1 MLSFVSELD
10 ACFHLRLIKS
20 AFGNGANAPTRT
32 VHSSQQA
39 TSLSQSRAGP
49 PTHTPKGTAYS
60 QNGTI
65 TYPSSALS
73 SAPSS
78 TPLRP
83 GPAVVIKPV
92 SVRKE
97 EYQRFDNITVA
108 TPSSQRKVDSSA
120 AVLRPHEREIADR
133 KIEELDAFVMK
144 LTNQRHDLDA
154 TSSFAQVSTAD
165 GEIKVMEPRAMDRLS
180 DKISNVNNLGHF
192 PELPVDLVMQIQK
205 LLEPSITQTTQSIL
219 FPQDEDWSEGI
230 EKAMAALQASKLIL
244 TSMIDGRDDY
254 RLRSEDLV
262 GAMIDLIKVIRNECI
277 MPVVQARR
285 GSSLFD
291 SANSRSK
298 DLTGVLRSCRAV
310 LSRFATLIGKVK
322 LPERGLNVLE
332 DLTVGLLVEQNS
344 DSEKDSVFGI
354 KPFESFRQKAMD
366 VLAQIF
372 ARHAEQ
378 RSSVL
383 NGILSNLEK
392 LPDKKASAR
401 QFKSARDPS
410 IMSISAL
417 FMRFV
422 QAAAM
427 NRESRTSQS
436 SADTEDDKSEEDNSD
451 FESSKP
457 KQKASKRKSHA
468 KAPAQIAKGLALN
481 ANHIANTITTNLI
494 DRASNVSK
502 TGDKPFVEDFCNVLG
517 SPEWPAAAIML
528 TALLIRTSNM
538 VHGKNAAKQ
547 TVVDKDMAYSVLAK
561 IGCGILDFK
570 HRLKQLKRGLD
581 ISQSEIS
588 ARLER
593 LADDAL
599 TDNAEGA
606 IDPIDLYDFEGPFR
620 MVVDSL
626 SDYLELKRD
635 RGDPHLDSVTG
646 CHVTLW
652 LEAVRD
658 YNEDSSNEL
667 RLKVTEKLQERLE
680 AMIMDPKW
688 FDRG

>member
-1 MLSFVSELD
+1 M
-10 ACFHLRLIKS
+10 K
-20 AFGNGANAPTRT
+20 
-32 VHSSQQA
+32 
-39 TSLSQSRAGP
+39 
-49 PTHTPKGTAYS
+49 
-60 QNGTI
+60 
-65 TYPSSALS
+65 
-73 SAPSS
+73 
-78 TPLRP
+78 
-83 GPAVVIKPV
+83 
-92 SVRKE
+92 
-97 EYQRFDNITVA
+97 
-108 TPSSQRKVDSSA
+108 
-120 AVLRPHEREIADR
+120 PHEREIADR
-133 KIEELDAFVMK
+133 KIEELEAFVTK
-144 LTNQRHDLDA
+144 LTEHKDDLDA
-154 TSSFAQVSTAD
+154 TSSFARVFTAD
-165 GEIKVMEPRAMDRLS
+165 GEMKVMEQRAMDRLS
-180 DKISNVNNLGHF
+180 DKMSNVNNLGHF
-192 PELPVDLVMQIQK
+192 SELPVDLVMQIQK
-205 LLEPSITQTTQSIL
+205 LLEPSITQTGQSIL
-219 FPQDEDWSEGI
+219 FPQDDDWSEGI
-230 EKAMAALQASKLIL
+230 EKTTAALQASKLIL

-277 MPVVQARR
+277 VPVVQARR
-285 GSSLFD
+285 SSSLFD
-291 SANSRSK
+291 SASARSK
-298 DLTGVLRSCRAV
+298 DLTSVLRGCRAV
-310 LSRFATLIGKVK
+310 LSRFATLIGKVN
-322 LPERGLNVLE
+322 LPERGLNILE

-401 QFKSARDPS
+401 QFKSARDPP

-427 NRESRTSQS
+427 NRESRVSHAS
-436 SADTEDDKSEEDNSD
+436 EGAEEFKSEDEGSD
-451 FESSKP
+451 YEPSAAKV
-457 KQKASKRKSHA
+457 QTSKRKGNA
-468 KAPAQIAKGLALN
+468 RAPGQIAKALALN
-481 ANHIANTITTNLI
+481 ANHIASTITTNLI
-494 DRASNVSK
+494 ERASNVSK
-502 TGDKPFVEDFCNVLG
+502 TGDKPFRNLLDLFVEDFCNVLG
-517 SPEWPAAAIML
+517 SPEWPAAAILL
-528 TALLIRTSNM
+528 TTLLIRTSNM
-538 VHGKNAAKQ
+538 VHGPNAAKQ

-581 ISQSEIS
+581 ISQSDLS
-588 ARLER
+588 AKLER
-593 LADDAL
+593 LANDAL

-606 IDPIDLYDFEGPFR
+606 IDPVDLYEFEGPYR

-626 SDYLELKRD
+626 SDYLELKRG

-652 LEAVRD
+652 LEAVREF
-658 YNEDSSNEL
+658 NENSANES
-667 RLKVTEKLQERLE
+667 RLKVTEELQRRLE

-688 FDRG
+688 FDRE